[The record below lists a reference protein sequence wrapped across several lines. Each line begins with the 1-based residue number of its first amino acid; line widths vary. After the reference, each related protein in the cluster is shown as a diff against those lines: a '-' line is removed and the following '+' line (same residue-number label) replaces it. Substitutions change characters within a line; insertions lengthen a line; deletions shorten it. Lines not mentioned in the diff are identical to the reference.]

1 MIAPTSTNACKS
13 RSAVLAETPARFW
26 YEIHY
31 GIPTGFDP
39 DRFLTSGP
47 DESGNGGGDGK
58 DNGYKNSRRKRGK
71 PKKRDNC
78 EDISTQ
84 KFFGEKHGEGSMLSH
99 LHKEVYKE
107 SWSPIFLCKGLVIE
121 PRLS

>member
-47 DESGNGGGDGK
+47 DDSGDCGGDGQ
-58 DNGYKNSRRKRGK
+58 DSGDKNSRRKRGR
-71 PKKRDNC
+71 PKKRDNR
-78 EDISTQ
+78 EDIYSQ
-84 KFFGEKHGEGSMLSH
+84 KFFGEKHGEGSPS
-99 LHKEVYKE
+99 LH
-107 SWSPIFLCKGLVIE
+107 
-121 PRLS
+121 PRISGQIKCGW